1 MKKSSQG
8 QNKMGK
14 ELSQEYKNLK
24 EFISQESKF
33 RFEDNIKLREWH
45 RPSTRVILE
54 CCGMEIFNDIISD
67 EGFANLGS
75 STVENIKR
83 NMVIDFINIFGQD
96 KNIRRMFNI
105 KLFEVND

>member
-1 MKKSSQG
+1 
-8 QNKMGK
+8 
-14 ELSQEYKNLK
+14 
-24 EFISQESKF
+24 
-33 RFEDNIKLREWH
+33 
-45 RPSTRVILE
+45 
-54 CCGMEIFNDIISD
+54 MEIFNDIISD